1 MVKTISFLSDVIV
14 RIPIKI
20 SEVIDVGRSRGRG
33 VKEDSII
40 ILVNGEPS
48 ELDHVLRDE
57 DTVVIMPV
65 VGGG

>member
-1 MVKTISFLSDVIV
+1 M
-14 RIPIKI
+14 
-20 SEVIDVGRSRGRG
+20 SEVIDVRRLKEKG

-57 DTVVIMPV
+57 DNVVIMPV